1 MSKSRFALISANVV
15 AAGAVVFIAFAAPT
29 VGATMPA
36 ADGGGGS
43 TTTTTTPPPPP
54 PGDGNPWN
62 D

>member
-15 AAGAVVFIAFAAPT
+15 AGAAVVFITLTAHT

-36 ADGGGGS
+36 ADGGGS
-43 TTTTTTPPPPP
+43 SSSTTTPPP
-54 PGDGNPWN
+54 GDGHPWN